1 MWDYYDFFN
10 IYIMGS
16 IQILTGFYFFTKFL
30 GKKAHLIYYVLFTAI
45 MLIPAGRI
53 IDIFVYILL
62 LAVSGIYICKSNS
75 ATAVLYAIVTVE
87 IMQFCYGGLNS
98 VLCILY
104 PFMAS
109 FDFKIAGTIFI
120 VLGFVPFLVSIL
132 CYRAVYKHFL
142 YAETDKNKYTLTILI
157 PTLMIFLTGQYINS
171 RIYGNTITLENNRI
185 VGDENHYLMFLIQ
198 LLGITSLF
206 CILFAYKKLL
216 EDFQLN
222 TALSL
227 LEQEEHFLYQYVRE
241 AKERYEKTRA
251 FRHDIKNHITIV
263 KELLANDKSEQALNY
278 IGGMEG
284 IMSELSFPCNTNHP
298 TVDILL
304 ANKLGI
310 AENSGIH
317 VHCSLLLPYP
327 CAVND
332 IDFCIILS
340 NALDNAINA
349 CKKMNNN
356 TQKYIHITGS
366 TQGDFLLIEVKNSFQ
381 GNKTLKKGTGL
392 TNICS
397 VAEKYHG
404 TVNMK
409 MQDNTFL
416 LNVLLVI
423 PQQAE
428 RISQHFC

>member
-1 MWDYYDFFN
+1 MY
-10 IYIMGS
+10 
-16 IQILTGFYFFTKFL
+16 
-30 GKKAHLIYYVLFTAI
+30 
-45 MLIPAGRI
+45 
-53 IDIFVYILL
+53 
-62 LAVSGIYICKSNS
+62 
-75 ATAVLYAIVTVE
+75 
-87 IMQFCYGGLNS
+87 
-98 VLCILY
+98 
-104 PFMAS
+104 
-109 FDFKIAGTIFI
+109 
-120 VLGFVPFLVSIL
+120 
-132 CYRAVYKHFL
+132 
-142 YAETDKNKYTLTILI
+142 
-157 PTLMIFLTGQYINS
+157 
-171 RIYGNTITLENNRI
+171 
-185 VGDENHYLMFLIQ
+185 
-198 LLGITSLF
+198 
-206 CILFAYKKLL
+206 
-216 EDFQLN
+216 
-222 TALSL
+222 
-227 LEQEEHFLYQYVRE
+227 
-241 AKERYEKTRA
+241 
-251 FRHDIKNHITIV
+251 
-263 KELLANDKSEQALNY
+263 
-278 IGGMEG
+278 
-284 IMSELSFPCNTNHP
+284 
-298 TVDILL
+298 
-304 ANKLGI
+304 LGI